1 MFSWDVNCGNESE
14 TVLFQIH
21 NSEECVVC
29 KIMGKSV
36 CDCNFL
42 YVCLV
47 LRFSS
52 ALLKCFVITAR
63 KQICAA
69 AKWVRNDGCR
79 QENYIFVINL
89 LYYFVHFD
97 LLIFMIH
104 THYSECHYHPN
115 RCTFYVLSV
124 SSTNFFPSIY
134 TLYEQLKLCGGTFH
148 PNGYTLCRYIIAK
161 HIDT

>member
-1 MFSWDVNCGNESE
+1 MRFGG
-14 TVLFQIH
+14 I
-21 NSEECVVC
+21 
-29 KIMGKSV
+29 V

-63 KQICAA
+63 KQICET
-69 AKWVRNDGCR
+69 AKWVPNDGCR
-79 QENYIFVINL
+79 QENYIFVVNH
-89 LYYFVHFD
+89 LYYFVPFD
-97 LLIFMIH
+97 LLIFMTH
-104 THYSECHYHPN
+104 THYSEGHYHPN
-115 RCTFYVLSV
+115 AFTFYVLSV

-134 TLYEQLKLCGGTFH
+134 ILYEHLKLCRGTFH
-148 PNGYTLCRYIIAK
+148 ANGYTLCRHIIAK